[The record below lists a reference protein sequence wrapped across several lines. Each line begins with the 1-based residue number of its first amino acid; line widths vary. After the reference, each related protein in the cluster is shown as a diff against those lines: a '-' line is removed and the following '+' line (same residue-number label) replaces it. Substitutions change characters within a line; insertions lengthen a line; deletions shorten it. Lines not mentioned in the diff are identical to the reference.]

1 MVERTQFS
9 GDIDEKI
16 NSKDFLRTAESQ
28 LLTMGVAE
36 AKFAKKVTL
45 FFKAG
50 SRVDTWYE
58 ELNQEVKDGDWDK
71 FSSEFLK
78 EFPSTQI
85 AKPTEFEHRK
95 ELLACRITVEEL
107 GTRDEDTQEWTHHRF
122 ARKLFN
128 LAKAAK
134 IAGSSSDI
142 IAVHENLPRMIRG
155 KVKEDAKDW
164 EEFTESIRKLEVRWI
179 KDRKEEEKGSGRWR
193 QSWPQRSQ
201 TPANRTG
208 SNEDVFNATGGG
220 RSNFAAP
227 VYPRRQIPSLNET
240 QKTTLRANVDMYKQK
255 PNTSEGIEEWKR
267 DLVNFFTTWGSRNPQ
282 FNERMVYPY
291 TPGTLKPGSGEC
303 FKCGRAWHG
312 KGGECP
318 PGSGSI
324 PVNEGHWRAFV
335 QRELGYPKAAQV
347 NVVGEEDN
355 EWMLLGFE
363 QGNGEGS
370 TA

>member
-58 ELNQEVKDGDWDK
+58 ELSQEVKDGDWDK

-85 AKPTEFEHRK
+85 AKPTESEHRK

-134 IAGSSSDI
+134 IASSSSDI

-155 KVKEDAKDW
+155 KVKEDAKNW
-164 EEFTESIRKLEVRWI
+164 EEFTESIRKLEVQWI
-179 KDRKEEEKGSGRWR
+179 KDRKEEEERIRKMEAKLVAMPETPSKALARSLASTTLNTSRDNGYR
-193 QSWPQRSQ
+193 PQRSQ
-201 TPANRTG
+201 TPTNRTR

-220 RSNFAAP
+220 HSNFAAP

-267 DLVNFFTTWGSRNPQ
+267 DLVNFFTTWGHQ
-282 FNERMVYPY
+282 
-291 TPGTLKPGSGEC
+291 
-303 FKCGRAWHG
+303 
-312 KGGECP
+312 
-318 PGSGSI
+318 I
-324 PVNEGHWRAFV
+324 
-335 QRELGYPKAAQV
+335 Q
-347 NVVGEEDN
+347 
-355 EWMLLGFE
+355 
-363 QGNGEGS
+363 
-370 TA
+370 